1 MDRIFPALLAPLCVA
16 LAACETRA
24 SDDYFLGE
32 ISASML
38 VKTAGEGKASV
49 EATFHPIGDPLVFL
63 LLDGHDALTARI
75 GTRAR
80 QMDDH
85 SLLGVVTY
93 EAQFQGVHPESLAEI
108 SLTRAS
114 DGISARSAVYIPAA
128 VSQLTPSAR
137 QVSRSEPLILSWRLP
152 ERQIDGL
159 ALTVAGS
166 CIESYS
172 RSLSPDATSFT
183 IPAGGLLE
191 DDNLDEGGAPSTCR
205 IVATIAARRSGTL
218 SPEFGSGSI
227 RASSEASIELTST
240 P

>member
-32 ISASML
+32 ISAAM
-38 VKTAGEGKASV
+38 VVTAASDGQASV

-63 LLDGHDALTARI
+63 LLDRHDALTARI

-114 DGISARSAVYIPAA
+114 DSIAARSAVYIPAA

-137 QVSRSEPLILSWRLP
+137 QASRGQPLTLSWHLP

-159 ALTVAGS
+159 ALTVTGS
-166 CIESYS
+166 CIDTYT
-172 RSLSPDATSFT
+172 RALSPDARLVTL
-183 IPAGGLLE
+183 PARTLIE
-191 DDNLDEGGAPSTCR
+191 SSDVWTGAAPATCR

-218 SPEFGSGSI
+218 SPEFGGGSI
-227 RASSEASIELTST
+227 RALSEASIELTST